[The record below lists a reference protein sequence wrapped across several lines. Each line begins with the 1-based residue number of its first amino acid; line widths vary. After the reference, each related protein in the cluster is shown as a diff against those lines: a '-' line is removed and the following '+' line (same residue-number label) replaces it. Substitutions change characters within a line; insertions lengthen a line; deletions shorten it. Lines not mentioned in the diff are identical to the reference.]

1 MKHFVPKEM
10 FYVRFI
16 KSKVIKYLIK
26 EMLHARILEQRGS

>member
-1 MKHFVPKEM
+1 MKHFVPKEL

-16 KSKVIKYLIK
+16 KCTVYKYLIK